1 MEKLMNFKN
10 LLSEY
15 QEYSDFCAALKK
27 GKTPISAAGVVQSAM
42 PQFIFETAGGRR
54 TLVIT
59 YSDLEAKQLVGDMEM
74 YTENVFLFPAKE
86 YVFFNIDAQNRHDEH
101 TRLKTLL
108 KLKQGGGIAVT
119 SLEALLQFTIPP
131 EKLEEYTLELDFDSE
146 YDIEELAQK
155 LVKMGYV
162 REEEVSGKGQFAL
175 RGGILDVYSPQCENP
190 VRVEFFDTQIDSM
203 REFDSVTQRSIDAVS
218 KCCIIPC
225 RELIDYA
232 KSELSEKLSEA
243 IKKLKRKKT
252 DQSALIENLEADI
265 EILENNGDISSIC
278 RHLGVIFDRIPTIID
293 YFDSDSLIFLIEP
306 KRIAERAKTLEW
318 EQGEIIED
326 LAEKG
331 LLLPDCTKL
340 WASYAET
347 AARLQNLPLV
357 SLNSLTHSAINYT
370 YNSIFNFVTKT
381 TVSLHGKVEYLYD
394 DLQVRRK
401 NGSTVVVLASNR
413 SRGENLAGTLNEK
426 GIKCRYIHDD
436 AEFEKGEI
444 VIVRGDAGK
453 GFEYPDLNFIL
464 ISDREIFDAVSKK
477 SRRRMENTSRLKS
490 YTDINVGDYVVHRSH
505 GIGEYKGIKKMSVG
519 GITKDYLHI
528 AYRGTDS
535 LYVPVDQLDML
546 YKYSG
551 GSEVKLRLNKLG
563 GSEWSKTKQKVRAA
577 TGDMAKQLVAL
588 YAEREHTKGHAFPSD
603 TPWQRNFEDTF
614 LYQETEDQLRS
625 IDEVKRDMESE
636 KPMDRLLCGDV
647 GYGKTEVALR
657 AAFKAATDSKQ
668 VAYLCPT
675 TILAMQQ
682 YETFTKRMQ
691 NFPVKVEML
700 SRFRT
705 PGEQKKILKKLKTG
719 EIDII
724 IGTHRILQ
732 KDLEFKDL
740 GLLIIDEEQR
750 FGVAHKER
758 LKELKKNVDVLS
770 MTATPIPRT
779 LHMAMVSVRDM
790 SLLETPPENRYPV
803 ATYVLEYNP
812 GVLIDAMKKELSRGG
827 QVFYLYNRVQ
837 GIYRVAEWIKSQLPD
852 ANVAVG
858 HGKMHEDELE
868 DIMYDMVNGKT
879 DILVCTTIIET
890 GLDIP
895 NANTII
901 IENADKMG
909 LSQLYQLRGRVGRS
923 TRSAYA
929 YLTYKKDGILSE
941 VAEKR
946 LSAIREFT
954 EFGSGF
960 KIAMRD
966 LEIRGAGDILGAEQH
981 GHIDSVG
988 YDMYCKI
995 LSESVREVQG
1005 ISEGEELETTVDIKV
1020 DAFIPERYIKSNNV
1034 RIDTYKRIAALENED
1049 DASELTDELIDR
1061 FGDIPSAAANLI
1073 EIALIK
1079 ALAHNI
1085 GICDVT
1091 QKGEIIV
1098 MEFADGAF
1106 LPEFVQFIIENYP
1119 KNIMIGASS
1128 KPTLKYKCEAGKKLL
1143 SNIKFLLQQLNELHT
1158 ANK

>member
-1 MEKLMNFKN
+1 MEKRMNFKN

-15 QEYSDFCAALKK
+15 KEYSDFCAAIKK
-27 GKTPISAAGVVQSAM
+27 GQTPVSVAGVVQSAM
-42 PQFIFETAGGRR
+42 PHFIFEACEDKK

-59 YSDLEAKQLVGDMEM
+59 YSDMEAKQLASDLEL
-74 YTENVFLFPAKE
+74 YSENVHLFPTKE
-86 YVFFNIDAQNRHDEH
+86 YVFFNIDAQNRHSEN
-101 TRLKTLL
+101 TRLETLYHI
-108 KLKQGGGIAVT
+108 KEGGITVA
-119 SLEALLQFTIPP
+119 SLEAALQFTIPKDKFDKHII
-131 EKLEEYTLELDFDSE
+131 EFDLSCDYDLELLSDS
-146 YDIEELAQK
+146 
-155 LVKMGYV
+155 LVNMGYV

-175 RGGILDVYSPQCENP
+175 RGGILDIFSPHMENP
-190 VRVEFFDTQIDSM
+190 VRIEFFDTQIDSI
-203 REFDSVTQRSIDAVS
+203 REFDAETQRSIGVLENCTA
-218 KCCIIPC
+218 IAC
-225 RELIDYA
+225 RELVDYG
-232 KSELSEKLSEA
+232 KDDLLGKLDDLV
-243 IKKLKRKKT
+243 KRLKRKKT
-252 DQSALIENLEADI
+252 DQSALTQNIEADI
-265 EILENNGDISSIC
+265 EELSESGELSSI
-278 RHLGVIFDRIPTIID
+278 HKYLGLIFDEIPTIVD
-293 YFDSDSLIFLIEP
+293 YFDDDSIVFLLEP
-306 KRIAERAKTLEW
+306 KRIAERVKTFEW
-318 EQGEIIED
+318 EQGEILDD
-326 LAEKG
+326 LAQKSLIPEKSKG
-331 LLLPDCTKL
+331 L
-340 WASYAET
+340 WAKYEDIV
-347 AARLQNLPLV
+347 ARLQNLPLV
-357 SLNSLTHSAINYT
+357 SINSLTHSAINYT
-370 YNSIFNFVTKT
+370 YNSIFNFNTKT
-381 TVSLHGKVEYLYD
+381 TVSLHGKVDYLYD
-394 DLQVRRK
+394 DLLLRK
-401 NGSTVVVLASNR
+401 KTGATVVVLASNR
-413 SRGENLAGTLNEK
+413 SRGENLAGTLSEK
-426 GIKCRYIHDD
+426 GIKCRYIHSNP
-436 AEFEKGEI
+436 EFEKGEI
-444 VIVRGDAGK
+444 VIVRGEAGK
-453 GFEYPDLNFIL
+453 GFEYPDLNFIM
-464 ISDREIFDAVSKK
+464 ISDREIFDAAKKK

-505 GIGEYKGIKKMSVG
+505 GIGEYKGIKKMEVAGVS
-519 GITKDYLHI
+519 KDYLHI

-551 GSEVKLRLNKLG
+551 GGEKKLRLNKLG
-563 GSEWSKTKQKVRAA
+563 GTEWDKTKQKVKSA
-577 TGDMAKQLVAL
+577 TGDMAKQLVSL
-588 YAEREHTKGHAFPSD
+588 YAAREHTKGHAFSED
-603 TPWQRNFEDTF
+603 TPWQRDFEDTF

-625 IDEVKRDMESE
+625 IEEVKRDMESD

-657 AAFKAATDSKQ
+657 AAFKAAMDSKQ

-682 YETFTKRMQ
+682 YETFSKRMGD
-691 NFPVKVEML
+691 FPIKVEML

-705 PGEQKKILKKLKTG
+705 QAEQKKILKKLKTG

-803 ATYVLEYNP
+803 ATYVLEHNP
-812 GVLIDAMKKELSRGG
+812 DVLIDAMKKEISRGG
-827 QVFYLYNRVQ
+827 QVFYLFNRVQ
-837 GIYRVAEWIKSQLPD
+837 GIYRVAEWIKSQIPD

-858 HGKMHEDELE
+858 HGKMREDELE
-868 DIMYDMVNGKT
+868 DIMYDMVNGST
-879 DILVCTTIIET
+879 NILVCTTIIET

-929 YLTYKKDGILSE
+929 YLTYRRDGMLSE
-941 VAEKR
+941 TAEKR

-995 LSESVREVQG
+995 LADSVREVQG
-1005 ISEGEELETTVDIKV
+1005 EDAKEDFATSVDFAV
-1020 DAFIPERYIKSNNV
+1020 DAFIPERYIRSNNI
-1034 RIDTYKRIAALENED
+1034 RIDTYKRIAAIENED
-1049 DASELTDELIDR
+1049 DASEITDELIDR
-1061 FGDIPSAAANLI
+1061 FGDMPKACVNLL
-1073 EIALIK
+1073 EVALIK
-1079 ALAHNI
+1079 SLAHSI
-1085 GICDVT
+1085 GIGDIS
-1091 QKGEIIV
+1091 QKGNFVIF
-1098 MEFADGAF
+1098 EFAEAET
-1106 LPEFVQFIIENYP
+1106 LSEFVQFIIENYP
-1119 KNIMIGASS
+1119 KNIVIGASA
-1128 KPTLKYKCEAGKKLL
+1128 KPTLKYKIDDSKKML
-1143 SNIKFLLQQLNELHT
+1143 SNIKFLLHQLNELHEG
-1158 ANK
+1158 KK

>member
-1 MEKLMNFKN
+1 MNFKN

-15 QEYSDFCAALKK
+15 KEYSDFCAAIKK
-27 GKTPISAAGVVQSAM
+27 GQTPVSVAGVVQSAM
-42 PQFIFETAGGRR
+42 PQFIFQTAEDKK

-59 YSDLEAKQLVGDMEM
+59 YSDMEAKQLASDLEL
-74 YTENVFLFPAKE
+74 YCNDVFLFPQKE
-86 YVFFNIDAQNRHDEH
+86 YVFFNIDAQNRHAEH
-101 TRLKTLL
+101 ARLEALHNIVSEK
-108 KLKQGGGIAVT
+108 GGIVVA
-119 SLEALLQFTIPP
+119 SLEAALQVTLPFERLIDSTINLSWD
-131 EKLEEYTLELDFDSE
+131 EDYDLDELSE
-146 YDIEELAQK
+146 K
-155 LVKMGYV
+155 LVKMGYI
-162 REEEVSGKGQFAL
+162 REDEVSGKGQFAM
-175 RGGILDVYSPQCENP
+175 RGGILDVFSPQWENP
-190 VRVEFFDTQIDSM
+190 VRVEFFDTQIDSI
-203 REFDSVTQRSIDAVS
+203 REFDAMTQRSIDALTE
-218 KCCIIPC
+218 CTLIPC
-225 RELIDYA
+225 RELIDCG
-232 KSELSEKLSEA
+232 KDELLEKLEDA
-243 IKKLKRKKT
+243 VKKLKRKKS
-252 DQSALIENLEADI
+252 DQTKLIENIEADI
-265 EILENNGDISSIC
+265 EILSENGELSSIYKY
-278 RHLGVIFDRIPTIID
+278 LGLIFDEIPTVIE
-293 YFDSDSLIFLIEP
+293 YFDKDSRVFLLEP
-306 KRIAERAKTLEW
+306 KRIAERAKTFEW
-318 EQGEIIED
+318 EQSEILED
-326 LAEKG
+326 LSAKS
-331 LLLPDCTKL
+331 LIIPDSTNL
-340 WASYAET
+340 WAKYT
-347 AARLQNLPLV
+347 DLAARLQELPLISV
-357 SLNSLTHSAINYT
+357 NSLTHSAINYT
-370 YNSIFNFVTKT
+370 YKSIFNFTTKT
-381 TVSLHGKVEYLYD
+381 TVSLHGKVDYLYD
-394 DLQVRRK
+394 DLKERQK
-401 NGSTVVVLASNR
+401 TGSTVVVLAQNR
-413 SRGENLAGTLNEK
+413 SRGENLAGTLCDK
-426 GIKCRYIHDD
+426 GIKCRYIHENP
-436 AEFEKGEI
+436 EFEKGEI

-453 GFEYPDLNFIL
+453 GFEYPELNFIL
-464 ISDREIFDAVSKK
+464 ISDREIFDAVRKK
-477 SRRRMENTSRLKS
+477 SRRRMENTKRLKS
-490 YTDINVGDYVVHRSH
+490 YTDISVGDYVVHRSH
-505 GIGEYKGIKKMSVG
+505 GIGEYKGIKKMEVA

-551 GSEVKLRLNKLG
+551 GTEKTMRLNKLG
-563 GSEWSKTKQKVRAA
+563 GSEWNKTKQKVRVA

-588 YAEREHTKGHAFPSD
+588 YAEREHTRGHAFPSD
-603 TPWQRNFEDTF
+603 TPWQRDFEDTF
-614 LYQETEDQLRS
+614 MYQETEDQLRS
-625 IDEVKRDMESE
+625 IEEVKHDMESE

-682 YETFTKRMQ
+682 YETFTKRMAD
-691 NFPVKVEML
+691 FPVKVEML

-705 PGEQKKILKKLKTG
+705 AGEQKKILKQLKTG

-803 ATYVLEYNP
+803 ATYVLEHNP
-812 GVLIDAMKKELSRGG
+812 DVLVDAMKKEISRGG

-858 HGKMHEDELE
+858 HGKMNEDELE

-923 TRSAYA
+923 TRSAYC
-929 YLTYKKDGILSE
+929 YLTYKRDGLLSE
-941 VAEKR
+941 TAEKR

-966 LEIRGAGDILGAEQH
+966 LEIRGAGDILGREQH

-995 LSESVREVQG
+995 LAESVKEVQG
-1005 ISEGEELETTVDIKV
+1005 ISSGEEPLTTVDINV
-1020 DAFIPERYIKSNNV
+1020 DAYIPERYIKSNNV
-1034 RIDTYKRIAALENED
+1034 RIDTYKRIAAVENED
-1049 DASELTDELIDR
+1049 DASEITDELIDR
-1061 FGDIPSAAANLI
+1061 FGDLPRAAQNLL

-1079 ALAHNI
+1079 SLANNI
-1085 GICDVT
+1085 GICDVS
-1091 QKGEIIV
+1091 QKGGFV
-1098 MEFADGAF
+1098 VFEFADGGL
-1106 LPEFVQFIIENYP
+1106 LPEYVQFIVENYP
-1119 KNIMIGASS
+1119 KNIVIGALS
-1128 KPTLKYKCEAGKKLL
+1128 KPTIRYKIEEGKKLL
-1143 SNIKFLLQQLNELHT
+1143 ANIKFLLQQLNELHT
-1158 ANK
+1158 AAK

>member
-1 MEKLMNFKN
+1 MNFKN

-15 QEYSDFCAALKK
+15 KEYSDFCAAIKK
-27 GKTPISAAGVVQSAM
+27 GQTPVSVAGVVQSAM
-42 PQFIFETAGGRR
+42 PQFIFQTAEDKK

-59 YSDLEAKQLVGDMEM
+59 YSDMEAKQLASDLEL
-74 YTENVFLFPAKE
+74 YCDNVFLFPVKE
-86 YVFFNIDAQNRHDEH
+86 YVFFNIDAQNRHSEH
-101 TRLKTLL
+101 TRLEALHNIMSEK
-108 KLKQGGGIAVT
+108 GGIVIA
-119 SLEALLQFTIPP
+119 SLEAALQFTLPS
-131 EKLEEYTLELDFDSE
+131 EKLIDFTINLSWEEDYDLDELSE
-146 YDIEELAQK
+146 K

-162 REEEVSGKGQFAL
+162 REDEVSGKGQFAM
-175 RGGILDVYSPQCENP
+175 RGGILDVFSPQWENP
-190 VRVEFFDTQIDSM
+190 VRVEFFDTQIDSI
-203 REFDSVTQRSIDAVS
+203 REFDAMTQRSIDALTE
-218 KCCIIPC
+218 CTLIPC
-225 RELIDYA
+225 RELIEYGSD
-232 KSELSEKLSEA
+232 KLIEQLKDA
-243 IKKLKRKKT
+243 VKKLKRKKS
-252 DQSALIENLEADI
+252 DQTKLIENIEADI
-265 EILENNGDISSIC
+265 EILSENGELSSIYKY
-278 RHLGVIFDRIPTIID
+278 LGLIFDEIPTVIE
-293 YFDSDSLIFLIEP
+293 YFDKTSRVFLLEP
-306 KRIAERAKTLEW
+306 KRISERAKTFEW
-318 EQGEIIED
+318 EQGEILED
-326 LAEKG
+326 LSAKSIII
-331 LLLPDCTKL
+331 PNSTNL
-340 WASYAET
+340 WAKYT
-347 AARLQNLPLV
+347 DIAARLQELPLV
-357 SLNSLTHSAINYT
+357 SINSLTHSAINYT
-370 YNSIFNFVTKT
+370 YKSIFNFTTKT
-381 TVSLHGKVEYLYD
+381 TVSLHGKVDYLYD
-394 DLQVRRK
+394 DLKERQK
-401 NGSTVVVLASNR
+401 TGSTVVVLAQNR
-413 SRGENLAGTLNEK
+413 SRGENLAGTLCDK
-426 GIKCRYIHDD
+426 GIKCRYIHDNP
-436 AEFEKGEI
+436 EFKKGEI
-444 VIVRGDAGK
+444 VIIRGDAGK
-453 GFEYPDLNFIL
+453 GFEYPELNFIL
-464 ISDREIFDAVSKK
+464 ISDREIFDAVRKK
-477 SRRRMENTSRLKS
+477 SRRKMENTKRLKS
-490 YTDINVGDYVVHRSH
+490 YTDISVGDYVVHRSH
-505 GIGEYKGIKKMSVG
+505 GIGEYKGIKKMEVA

-551 GSEVKLRLNKLG
+551 GTEKAMRLNKLG
-563 GSEWSKTKQKVRAA
+563 GSEWNKTKQKVRSA

-588 YAEREHTKGHAFPSD
+588 YAEREHTKGHSFPSD
-603 TPWQRNFEDTF
+603 TPWQRDFEDTF
-614 LYQETEDQLRS
+614 MYQETEDQLRS
-625 IDEVKRDMESE
+625 IEEVKHDMESE

-657 AAFKAATDSKQ
+657 AAFKAAMDSKQ

-682 YETFTKRMQ
+682 YETFTKRMAD
-691 NFPVKVEML
+691 FPVKVEML

-705 PGEQKKILKKLKTG
+705 ASEQKKILKQLKTG

-803 ATYVLEYNP
+803 ATYVLEHNP
-812 GVLIDAMKKELSRGG
+812 DVLVDAMKKEISRGG

-858 HGKMHEDELE
+858 HGKMNEDELE

-923 TRSAYA
+923 TRSAYC
-929 YLTYKKDGILSE
+929 YLTYKRDGLLSE
-941 VAEKR
+941 TAEKR

-966 LEIRGAGDILGAEQH
+966 LEIRGAGDILGREQH

-988 YDMYCKI
+988 YDMYCRI
-995 LSESVREVQG
+995 LAESVKEVQG
-1005 ISEGEELETTVDIKV
+1005 LSSGEELTTTVDIKV

-1034 RIDTYKRIAALENED
+1034 RIDTYKRIAAVENED
-1049 DASELTDELIDR
+1049 DASEITDELIDR
-1061 FGDIPSAAANLI
+1061 FGDLPRAAQNLL

-1079 ALAHNI
+1079 SLAHNI
-1085 GICDVT
+1085 SICDVS
-1091 QKGEIIV
+1091 QKGGFV
-1098 MEFADGAF
+1098 VFEFADGGL
-1106 LPEFVQFIIENYP
+1106 LPEFVQFIVENYP
-1119 KNIMIGASS
+1119 KNIVIGALS
-1128 KPTLKYKCEAGKKLL
+1128 KPTIRYKIEDNKKPLA
-1143 SNIKFLLQQLNELHT
+1143 NIKFLLQQLNELHT
-1158 ANK
+1158 AAK

>member
-1 MEKLMNFKN
+1 MNFKN

-15 QEYSDFCAALKK
+15 KEYSDFCAAIKK
-27 GKTPISAAGVVQSAM
+27 GQTPVSVAGVVQSAM
-42 PQFIFETAGGRR
+42 PQFIFGASGDAA
-54 TLVIT
+54 LVIT
-59 YSDLEAKQLVGDMEM
+59 YSDMEAKQLAGDLEL
-74 YTENVFLFPAKE
+74 YTENVHLFPTKE
-86 YVFFNIDAQNRHDEH
+86 YVFFNIDAQNRHSEN
-101 TRLKTLL
+101 TRLDTLFAC
-108 KLKQGGGIAVT
+108 KSGITVA
-119 SLEALLQFTIPP
+119 SLEAVLQFTLPKD
-131 EKLEEYTLELDFDSE
+131 KLEKHVISFDWSADYDLSELSDS
-146 YDIEELAQK
+146 

-162 REEEVSGKGQFAL
+162 REDEVSGKGQFAL
-175 RGGILDVYSPQCENP
+175 RGGILDVFSPQLENP
-190 VRVEFFDTQIDSM
+190 VRVEFFDTQLDSI
-203 REFDSVTQRSIDAVS
+203 REFDAETQRSIGTLEECS
-218 KCCIIPC
+218 IIPC
-225 RELIDYA
+225 RELIDYG
-232 KSELSEKLSEA
+232 KDELLTALGEVVKN
-243 IKKLKRKKT
+243 LKRKKI
-252 DQSALIENLEADI
+252 DQTALIENIEADI
-265 EILENNGDISSIC
+265 EVIKESGDLSSI
-278 RHLGVIFDRIPTIID
+278 HKYLGLIFDEIPTILD
-293 YFDSDSLIFLIEP
+293 YFDENSTIFLLEP
-306 KRIAERAKTLEW
+306 KRIAERAKTFEW
-318 EQGEIIED
+318 EQGEILED
-326 LAEKG
+326 LAEKS
-331 LLLPDCTKL
+331 LLPRKSAGL
-340 WASYAET
+340 WAKYEDI

-357 SLNSLTHSAINYT
+357 SVNSLTHSAINYT
-370 YNSIFNFVTKT
+370 YKSIFNFNTKT
-381 TVSLHGKVEYLYD
+381 TVSLHGKVDYLYD
-394 DLQVRRK
+394 DLEVRRK

-413 SRGENLAGTLNEK
+413 SRGENLAGTLSDK
-426 GIKCRYIHDD
+426 GIKCRYIHEKP
-436 AEFEKGEI
+436 EFEKGEI
-444 VIVRGDAGK
+444 VIVRGDASK

-464 ISDREIFDAVSKK
+464 ISDREIFDATLKK

-505 GIGEYKGIKKMSVG
+505 GIGEYKGIKKMEIG
-519 GITKDYLHI
+519 GICKDYLHI

-551 GSEVKLRLNKLG
+551 GNEKKLRLNKLG
-563 GSEWSKTKQKVRAA
+563 GTEWDKTKQKVRTA
-577 TGDMAKQLVAL
+577 TGDMAKQLVSL
-588 YAEREHTKGHAFPSD
+588 YAEREHTKGHAFSSD
-603 TPWQRNFEDTF
+603 TPWQRDFEDTF
-614 LYQETEDQLRS
+614 MYQETDDQLRS
-625 IDEVKRDMESE
+625 IEEVKKDMESD

-657 AAFKAATDSKQ
+657 AAFKAAMDSKQ

-682 YETFTKRMQ
+682 YETFTKRMA
-691 NFPVKVEML
+691 NFPIKVEML

-705 PGEQKKILKKLKTG
+705 ASEQKQILKKLKTG

-740 GLLIIDEEQR
+740 GFLIIDEEQR

-803 ATYVLEYNP
+803 ATYVLEHNP
-812 GVLIDAMKKELSRGG
+812 DVLIDAMKKEISRGG

-837 GIYRVAEWIKSQLPD
+837 GIYRVAEWIKSQIPD

-858 HGKMHEDELE
+858 HGKMREDELE
-868 DIMYDMVNGKT
+868 DIMYDMVNGST

-929 YLTYKKDGILSE
+929 YLTYKRDGMLSE
-941 VAEKR
+941 TAEKR

-1005 ISEGEELETTVDIKV
+1005 DTTAEEFSTAIDLSV
-1020 DAFIPERYIKSNNV
+1020 DAFIPEKYIKSNNI
-1034 RIDTYKRIAALENED
+1034 RIDTYKRIAAVENED
-1049 DASELTDELIDR
+1049 DASEITDELIDR
-1061 FGDIPSAAANLI
+1061 FGDIPKACSNLL
-1073 EIALIK
+1073 EIAQIK

-1085 GICDVT
+1085 GICDIS
-1091 QKGEIIV
+1091 QKANFV
-1098 MEFADGAF
+1098 VLEFVDAKL
-1106 LPEFVQFIIENYP
+1106 LPDFVQFIVENYP
-1119 KNIMIGASS
+1119 KNIIIGASA
-1128 KPTLKYKCEAGKKLL
+1128 KPTLKYKIDDSKKLL

-1158 ANK
+1158 AQK